1 MIKFTDS
8 WKKSSFSLQ
17 QQDNSLQLGQ
27 AQGHS
32 YAVMPPNP
40 NPF

>member
-8 WKKSSFSLQ
+8 LKKMYLPHQ
-17 QQDNSLQLGQ
+17 QEYILELGQ

-32 YAVMPPNP
+32 YAD
-40 NPF
+40 F